1 MKLQTLE
8 QTPTALTTEM
18 NNFLANL
25 NVMYVKLHN
34 LHWNVTGMGFFE
46 IHVKLEELY
55 TDITLDLDEVAERIL
70 TIGHKPLASLKDY
83 LHVATITEIASLDIK
98 ALAAI
103 EVAIDD
109 YVILVKQAQAILAL
123 AEDAH
128 DLGTQD
134 LMGGLIAKYEK
145 TLWMLQAYTN

>member
-1 MKLQTLE
+1 MNE
-8 QTPTALTTEM
+8 QKTPTALTIEM

-70 TIGHKPLASLKDY
+70 TIGHKPLASLKEY
-83 LHVATITEIASLDIK
+83 LQVATISEIASQNIK
-98 ALAAI
+98 ATAAI
-103 EVAIDD
+103 QVALAD
-109 YVILVKQAQAILAL
+109 YVILLQQAQAILAL
-123 AEDAH
+123 AEEAN

-134 LMGGLIAKYEK
+134 LMGGLISKYEK
-145 TLWMLQAYTN
+145 TLWMLEAYTA

>member
-1 MKLQTLE
+1 MNE
-8 QTPTALTTEM
+8 QKTPTALTTEM

-70 TIGHKPLASLKDY
+70 TIGHKPLASLKEY
-83 LHVATITEIASLDIK
+83 LQIATISEIASQSIK
-98 ALAAI
+98 APTAVQ
-103 EVAIDD
+103 VAIAD
-109 YVILVKQAQAILAL
+109 YIILLEQAQTILAL
-123 AEDAH
+123 AEATN

-134 LMGGLIAKYEK
+134 LMGGLISKYEK
-145 TLWMLQAYTN
+145 TIWMLQAYTA

>member
-1 MKLQTLE
+1 MDLKKLE
-8 QTPTALTTEM
+8 KTPTALTTEM

-25 NVMYVKLHN
+25 NVMYAKLHN

-83 LHVATITEIASLDIK
+83 LQVATISEIASEDVK

-103 EVAIDD
+103 KVAFAD
-109 YVILVKQAQAILAL
+109 YVILVEQAQAILAL
-123 AEDAH
+123 AEAAN

-145 TLWMLQAYTN
+145 TLWMLQAYTD

>member
-1 MKLQTLE
+1 MNE
-8 QTPTALTTEM
+8 QKTPTALTIEM

-70 TIGHKPLASLKDY
+70 TIGHKPLASLKEY
-83 LHVATITEIASLDIK
+83 LQVATISEIASQNIK
-98 ALAAI
+98 ATAAI
-103 EVAIDD
+103 QVAIAD
-109 YVILVKQAQAILAL
+109 YVILLQQSQAILAL
-123 AEDAH
+123 AEEAN

-134 LMGGLIAKYEK
+134 LMGGLISKYEK
-145 TLWMLQAYTN
+145 TLWMLEAYTA

>member
-1 MKLQTLE
+1 MNVKQLE
-8 QTPTALTTEM
+8 KESTAVATEV

-34 LHWNVTGMGFFE
+34 LHWNVTGIGFFE

-70 TIGHKPLASLKDY
+70 TIGHKPLASLQSY
-83 LHVATITEIASLDIK
+83 LAVASITEISSQDIK

-103 EVAIDD
+103 EIALAD
-109 YVILVKQAQAILAL
+109 YTILLEQAKAVLAL
-123 AEDAH
+123 AEAAN

-134 LMGGLIAKYEK
+134 LISGLISKYEK

>member
-1 MKLQTLE
+1 MNE
-8 QTPTALTTEM
+8 QKTPTALTIET

-70 TIGHKPLASLKDY
+70 TIGHKPLASLKEY
-83 LHVATITEIASLDIK
+83 LQVATISEIASQNIK
-98 ALAAI
+98 ATAAI
-103 EVAIDD
+103 QVAIAD
-109 YVILVKQAQAILAL
+109 YVILLQQSQAILAL
-123 AEDAH
+123 AEEAN

-134 LMGGLIAKYEK
+134 LMGGLISKYEK
-145 TLWMLQAYTN
+145 TLWMLEAYTA

>member
-1 MKLQTLE
+1 MNNQHTTLT
-8 QTPTALTTEM
+8 QEM
-18 NNFLANL
+18 NNFLADL

-70 TIGHKPLASLKDY
+70 TVGQKPLASLAEY
-83 LHVATITEIASLDIK
+83 LHAATIVEITSADIK
-98 ALAAI
+98 TPAA
-103 EVAIDD
+103 VAIAFED
-109 YVILVKQAQAILAL
+109 YKILVQQAQKILAL
-123 AEDAH
+123 AEAAN

-145 TLWMLQAYTN
+145 TLWMLQAYSN